1 MGMDVAG
8 AKMPVPSARRPADVA
23 LQVAVCGPRECSAE
37 HAALARE
44 VGTLLAGAGATVIC
58 GGGDGVMAAVAAGA
72 RSAGGLVVGI
82 RPGHD
87 RADASPD
94 LSVTI
99 VTNLGEARNAV
110 IVWSADA
117 VIAVGGSWGTLSEIA
132 LAQRRGG
139 VPVVVV
145 DGWRVIGADGAP
157 VAGIH
162 YVDSAQDAVALA
174 LGTADRD

>member
-1 MGMDVAG
+1 
-8 AKMPVPSARRPADVA
+8 MPVPTARRTTETAV
-23 LQVAVCGPRECSAE
+23 QVAVCGPRECTSE

-44 VGTLLAGAGATVIC
+44 VGILLAHAGVTVIC
-58 GGGDGVMAAVAAGA
+58 GGGTGVMAAVAAGA

-82 RPGHD
+82 RPGNNRD
-87 RADASPD
+87 GASPD

-145 DGWRVIGADGAP
+145 DGWRVVGTDGEP
-157 VAGIH
+157 VGGIH
-162 YVDSAQDAVALA
+162 YVDSAQEAVSLA
-174 LGTADRD
+174 LSSVEPA